1 MYAMQRFT
9 TYTGITTNCRKRM
22 NNHISDIHT
31 GRTTNIFDRHVHEC
45 CQKNN
50 YFEEPYFRMYAF
62 MEVSD
67 EKLLLTY
74 ESYFHRLKFD
84 TMNWNHSITSLFLIY
99 LFSPFHAF
107 TALLIIRHHLNS
119 FTSNK
124 NFSVIFSYY
133 MHPDEYRKR
142 LMWYIF

>member
-1 MYAMQRFT
+1 MGLYKCKDKRCKLCRLYIQECKTFYTARGNEWIVKGKITCSSKNLIYYLECLPCKAST

-22 NNHISDIHT
+22 NNHISDIYT

-45 CQKNN
+45 CKKNN

-84 TMNWNHSITSLFLIY
+84 TMN
-99 LFSPFHAF
+99 
-107 TALLIIRHHLNS
+107 
-119 FTSNK
+119 
-124 NFSVIFSYY
+124 
-133 MHPDEYRKR
+133 
-142 LMWYIF
+142 